1 MVRLYNTL
9 MSNTKTVCAALSVSP
24 VSIWNK
30 AGKSIIGAGRWAPQ
44 EALRIVRSKTLTDN
58 ELALLVTAGVDLL
71 SREKQGE

>member
-1 MVRLYNTL
+1 MQE
-9 MSNTKTVCAALSVSP
+9 TKKVCVALGISP
-24 VSIWNK
+24 KSIWDK

-44 EALRIVRSKTLTDN
+44 EALRIVRAKTLTDN